1 VSVSA
6 VAGTAFNGPVA
17 TFTDANPDG
26 TVSQFAATINWR
38 DGASTAGTVSA
49 GSGEFV
55 VSG

>member
-26 TVSQFAATINWR
+26 TVSQFAATINWG